1 MGYPPQ
7 NEAYVLRPDIYAI
20 ISGNVTLLSRTLTL
34 VSGNTSLLTRT
45 AALVSGNLTL
55 LSGNTAL
62 LSRTATLVSGNTDLL
77 TNTAAM
83 FHHIHSR
90 SRVYPQDTQLAI
102 TLACAATAD
111 TWGSWTQ
118 IVPINT
124 IDFEY
129 MPAGVVIEGT
139 NAASTYCI
147 QLGFSIVDTD
157 PTTAQI
163 MGERRIKLAE
173 VPIKIEHDYL
183 NFFSDKAPANA
194 KLWGRA
200 KADSGAADEIY
211 ISVVVIRHMPI
222 TNPIPQLTTWPWS
235 T

>member
-20 ISGNVTLLSRTLTL
+20 ISGNVTLLSRTATL
-34 VSGNTSLLTRT
+34 V
-45 AALVSGNLTL
+45 
-55 LSGNTAL
+55 SGNTAL
-62 LSRTATLVSGNTDLL
+62 LSRSAILVSGNTDLL

-90 SRVYPQDTQLAI
+90 SRVYPQDTQLKI

-111 TWGSWTQ
+111 MWGSWTQ

-129 MPAGVVIEGT
+129 MPAGVVVEGT

-147 QLGFSIVDTD
+147 QLGFSTVAGTD

-200 KADSGAADEIY
+200 KSDSGAADEIY

-222 TNPIPQLTTWPWS
+222 TNPIPHLTTWPWS